1 MNVLVNLELE
11 EEATYAEENYKG
23 NLWSKEDLQ
32 YCSNVP
38 GNPEIINLDK
48 KSYKKK
54 KVKFS
59 KSAHDKE
66 GRNFD

>member
-11 EEATYAEENYKG
+11 EEATYMYAEENYKG

-38 GNPEIINLDK
+38 LNPEGLI
-48 KSYKKK
+48 
-54 KVKFS
+54 
-59 KSAHDKE
+59 
-66 GRNFD
+66 

>member
-38 GNPEIINLDK
+38 LNPEGLIQT
-48 KSYKKK
+48 K
-54 KVKFS
+54 KVTKRKKGKFS